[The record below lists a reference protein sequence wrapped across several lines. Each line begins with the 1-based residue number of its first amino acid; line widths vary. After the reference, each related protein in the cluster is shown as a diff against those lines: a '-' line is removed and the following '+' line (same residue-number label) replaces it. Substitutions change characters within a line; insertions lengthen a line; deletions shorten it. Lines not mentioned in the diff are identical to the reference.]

1 MSSPVVLTENLSKT
15 YGSQRGN
22 IKALSNLD
30 LTVEPGEI
38 FGLLGPNGA
47 GKTTLIKLLLG
58 IVKPSSGSAQLLG
71 QSILSPYSR
80 QRVGY
85 LAENHR
91 FPGYL
96 TGRKILEVY
105 GDIGDNGDVTEEKII
120 SISDRVR
127 MTEWLDTP
135 IRKYSKG
142 MMQRIGLAQALLHD
156 PDVVFLDEPT
166 DGVDPVGRREIR
178 DFLLWLRDQ
187 GKTVFLNSH
196 LLSEVER
203 MCTRVAILKK
213 GKMVFDGTLEAL
225 TGSGKLF
232 HLRSSRIPDGFSS
245 GQYDLVYKGPSGD
258 QFHNYECRLSET
270 QDLNVLIDEL
280 RRDAVLL
287 NRIVPEE
294 KSLEDFFIEV
304 VTSDTEEVGV

>member
-1 MSSPVVLTENLSKT
+1 MNSPVVLTQNLSKT
-15 YGSQRGN
+15 YGSHRGN

-30 LTVEPGEI
+30 LSVEPGEI

-58 IVKPSSGSAQLLG
+58 IVKPSSGTAQLMG
-71 QSILSPYSR
+71 QSILSSHSR

-120 SISDRVR
+120 AISDRVR

-156 PDVVFLDEPT
+156 PDIVFLDEPT

-213 GKMVFDGTLEAL
+213 GAMVFDGTLEAL
-225 TGSGKLF
+225 TGNGKLF
-232 HLRSSRIPDGFSS
+232 HLRSSQIPDGFSS

-258 QFHNYECRLSET
+258 SFHNYECRLSET
-270 QDLNVLIDEL
+270 QDLNALIDEL
-280 RRDAVLL
+280 RRVDVRL

-304 VTSDTEEVGV
+304 VTSDSAEVSK